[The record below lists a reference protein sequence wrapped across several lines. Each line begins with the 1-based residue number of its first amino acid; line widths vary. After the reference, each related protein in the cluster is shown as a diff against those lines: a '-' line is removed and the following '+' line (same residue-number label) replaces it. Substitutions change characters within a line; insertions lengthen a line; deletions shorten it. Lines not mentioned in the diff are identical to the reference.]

1 MGRAAALGPCSGGP
15 SRLPKSLGLAERSA
29 LSRPPPRAA
38 GMARLS
44 SGGPRAAQARA
55 ESRGS
60 PTVDALICCGPLC
73 EHSIGDS
80 KDDEVVANDHV
91 TTSNTIDVSFKYLD
105 STWSIFMKH

>member
-29 LSRPPPRAA
+29 LSRPPPRAV

-60 PTVDALICCGPLC
+60 PTVDALIIFDWFLKLQDTLELDKILWFFLQFCGLAY
-73 EHSIGDS
+73 
-80 KDDEVVANDHV
+80 K
-91 TTSNTIDVSFKYLD
+91 
-105 STWSIFMKH
+105 

>member
-1 MGRAAALGPCSGGP
+1 MGRPRLSALASGGP

-38 GMARLS
+38 GMPRLS

-60 PTVDALICCGPLC
+60 PTVDALRALVVATNVAVFCYVA
-73 EHSIGDS
+73 DS
-80 KDDEVVANDHV
+80 KPL
-91 TTSNTIDVSFKYLD
+91 YGL
-105 STWSIFMKH
+105 

>member
-1 MGRAAALGPCSGGP
+1 MNIVFINIIFEFKKNKINKSVSRAAALGPCSGGP

-38 GMARLS
+38 GTPRLS

-60 PTVDALICCGPLC
+60 PTVDALITINILNPNKNQLD
-73 EHSIGDS
+73 HIHNH
-80 KDDEVVANDHV
+80 VV
-91 TTSNTIDVSFKYLD
+91 S
-105 STWSIFMKH
+105 